1 MMRADG
7 SERYRRGRR
16 NKKRKGREKEKR
28 RAKAEARW
36 VLVMD
41 EKKVQRETQTKKEE
55 HVSFSAQRVLK
66 MKTREREG

>member
-1 MMRADG
+1 MRADG

-28 RAKAEARW
+28 RAKVEARW

-55 HVSFSAQRVLK
+55 HVSFLAQRVLK